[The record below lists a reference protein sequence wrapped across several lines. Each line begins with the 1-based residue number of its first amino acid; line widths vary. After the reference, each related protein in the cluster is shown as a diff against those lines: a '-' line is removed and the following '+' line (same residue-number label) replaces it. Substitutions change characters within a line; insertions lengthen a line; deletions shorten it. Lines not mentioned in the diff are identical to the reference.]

1 MKTKIFAVA
10 AVATVSVGFGAARP
24 VYLDTSRTFEE
35 RAADLVSRMTLQ
47 EKIDQLG
54 RNTKAVPRLG
64 VERYDFW
71 NEALHGIQNGTG
83 EGTSFPMPLS
93 LSVTW
98 DEQFIRA
105 VASAIADECRGHNQP
120 LDEGG
125 RGRGLTYWCP
135 TINLARHPLWG
146 RTNEAWG
153 EDPLV
158 AGMLSG
164 AFVEGMMGDDA
175 KYLKTVPTI
184 KHYALNNHEN
194 LRGSTSSDASEAD
207 IRDYY
212 ARVYRYV
219 VARTDVP
226 SLMSAYNAV
235 NFTPSSANPFL
246 LTTLLRETFGFTGFV
261 VSDCG
266 AIDNIERQQRW
277 VPTRN
282 TVQRNNFRT
291 RAGKGV
297 GDYLGEDGVVSK
309 PGTVAMALMAG
320 CDMDCNGDIYP
331 KHAGKAV
338 EQGLLDEAQINRNV
352 YLSLLSRFRLG
363 EFDPTDAVAYRSADY
378 GFAATVETREHR
390 ALAEEAAAR
399 GVVLLKNA
407 GGVLPLDAKRLRK
420 VVVVGDMADECFLG
434 NYHGKPKQ
442 RNRISVFAGI
452 DDYLF
457 AHNRKAEVHLVSAFG
472 PGGALKKKDKALVAA
487 ADVVIFVAGDHHDD
501 SSEGKD
507 REAMTLTRGQDE
519 TIRQVAALNRNT
531 IVFLQ
536 TSNVVELGGFK
547 DLVPAIFWSSQNG
560 QAQGVGVARQLF
572 GETNPCG
579 KLTFTW
585 YAKESELPGIRQYG
599 MKEKFLPAEKDYPC
613 GGYTYRYFKGKVD
626 YPFGYGLSYTTFK
639 YSNPRF
645 GKTQADA
652 NDAVSVSVDITNTG
666 RRAGSEVVQVY
677 VAYPRGKGLP
687 AKEIKAFVKVD
698 LKPGETKTATMK
710 VDVSDCCFWDGARR
724 VVPNGEW
731 RVEIA
736 ASAEDVRFSSPLHVT
751 GRLADTLN
759 VVTARPGDLVVKAG
773 GTAATA
779 VTLTLK
785 DDSFLDPAKAQLAFA
800 SSRPDV
806 ASVDAKGVVKG
817 VADGVAT
824 ITVMASYNGSK
835 KSTSFPVAV
844 VGPGHGAAVELPPP
858 GPRTGKA
865 RRPAAPAPSVDRD
878 ALEEAIRVRVSGSD
892 YDPETMKAYEAGLLE
907 ARAVFFDCAATQ
919 AEVDAACR
927 ALLGVKAK
935 LRDFR
940 YVVANFPGANRSY
953 GFNAGRSIWVNWA
966 DAKNDLMQ
974 NTEADFTTHDPAKL
988 ELRFR
993 LTLTPSDYET
1003 PFLKALAGGSF
1014 IKLRSVNVAQKDNDP
1029 DLQVFGGTMA
1039 ENNEHNYGWDVAE
1052 FVKDWGVTEIAIPL
1066 VTKNPDG
1073 TMGLPFVDKG
1083 FRADGKSRSSR
1094 GKIDWTRIDRF
1105 FMNLNFTDK
1114 FKNSASVTA
1123 KLEGVRVVD
1132 RTLEEARER
1141 LQAVLDE
1148 KVTNGCGCP
1157 DEEAAYRAARKRAR
1171 TALASESVLGIRAA
1185 VKDVR
1190 EARQALGGKV
1200 VVDKSKLQELL
1211 AARVRDYA
1219 RYTPESVAAY
1229 KAVAKSAALVWLD
1242 KHAKQLDVN
1251 RAVRSFAGAKDL
1263 LKLIRVPPHPIATL
1277 LDGERSVEAH
1287 HLCVSLPADLDLAAY
1302 ADYRVTVRYEV
1313 KFETTHA
1320 PRPKDAGWLK
1330 LVVNGK
1336 SRVWGEGPANGE
1348 AAIDLAPLNCAKD
1361 SALAAYAK
1369 PGEWM
1374 TLVHEVPVSKL
1385 PGKRLKRFES
1395 YLFNDTGK
1403 YVPDPPDGINW
1414 NNDTGVK
1421 MTVRNVQ
1428 VLTDRPHLR

>member
-1 MKTKIFAVA
+1 MKAKIFAVA
-10 AVATVSVGFGAARP
+10 AVAAVSVGAGAAQP
-24 VYLDTSRTFEE
+24 VYLDTSRSFEE

-64 VERYDFW
+64 VDRYDFW

-98 DEQFIRA
+98 DEKFIRA

-164 AFVEGMMGDDA
+164 AFVEGMKGDDA

-194 LRGSTSSDASEAD
+194 QRGSTSSDASEAD

-297 GDYLGEDGVVSK
+297 RDYVGEDGVVTK
-309 PGTVAMALMAG
+309 PGSVAMALMAG

-399 GVVLLKNA
+399 SVVLLKNE
-407 GGVLPLDAKRLRK
+407 GGVLPLDAKKLKK

-434 NYHGKPKQ
+434 NYHGKPKL

-457 AHNRKAEVHLVSAFG
+457 AHNRAAEVRLVSSFG
-472 PGGALKKKDKALVAA
+472 PGGALKKADKALISA

-507 REAMTLTRGQDE
+507 REALTLTRGQDE

-531 IVFLQ
+531 ILFLQ

-599 MKEKFLPAEKDYPC
+599 MKEKFLPEERDYPC
-613 GGYTYRYFKGKVD
+613 GGYTYRYFRGKVD
-626 YPFGYGLSYTTFK
+626 YPFGYGLSYTTFA

-645 GKTQADA
+645 EKTSADA
-652 NDAVSVSVDITNTG
+652 NESVAVSVDVTNTG

-687 AKEIKAFVKVD
+687 AKEIKAFAKVD
-698 LKPGETKTATMK
+698 LAPGETKTATMK
-710 VDVSDCCFWDGARR
+710 VDVSDCCFWDGTRR
-724 VVPNGEW
+724 VVPNGDW
-731 RVEIA
+731 RIEIA
-736 ASAEDVRFSSPLHVT
+736 ASAEDVRFASPLRVT
-751 GRLADTLN
+751 GCLADALN
-759 VVTARPGDLVVKAG
+759 VVTARPSDLVVKAG
-773 GTAATA
+773 GEVSTA

-806 ASVDAKGVVKG
+806 ASVDAIGVVKG

-824 ITVMASYNGSK
+824 ITVTASYNGSK
-835 KSTSFPVAV
+835 KSAAFPVAV
-844 VGPGHGAAVELPPP
+844 VGAGHFDSVALPAR

-865 RRPAAPAPSVDRD
+865 RRKAAPAPSVDRD
-878 ALEEAIRVRVSGSD
+878 ALEEAIRVRVSGND
-892 YDPETMKAYEAGLLE
+892 YDPETMKAYEAGLQK
-907 ARAVFFDCAATQ
+907 ARAVFFDAAATQ
-919 AEVDAACR
+919 ADVDAACR

-966 DAKNDLMQ
+966 NAKNDLMQ

-1003 PFLKALAGGSF
+1003 PFSKALAGGSF

-1029 DLQVFGGTMA
+1029 DLQVFGGKMS
-1039 ENNEHNYGWDVAE
+1039 ENDEHNYGWDVAE

-1073 TMGLPFVDKG
+1073 TMGLPFIDKG

-1094 GKIDWTRIDRF
+1094 GKIDWSRIDRF
-1105 FMNLNFTDK
+1105 FMNLNFTDT

-1148 KVTNGCGCP
+1148 KVTGGCGCP
-1157 DEEAAYRAARKRAR
+1157 IKEAAYSDAQKRACA
-1171 TALASESVLGIRAA
+1171 ALASESVLGIRAA

-1200 VVDKSKLQELL
+1200 VADKSKLQELL

-1229 KAVAKSAALVWLD
+1229 KAVAKAAARVWLD
-1242 KHAKQLDVN
+1242 KKAKQFDVN
-1251 RAVRSFAGAKDL
+1251 RAVRSFAGAKDI
-1263 LKLIRVPPHPIATL
+1263 LKLIRVPPRPLATL

-1287 HLCVSLPADLDLAAY
+1287 HLCVSLPAELDLTGY
-1302 ADYRVTVRYEV
+1302 ADYRVIVRYEV

-1320 PRPKDAGWLK
+1320 TRPKDAGWLK

-1336 SRVWGEGPANGE
+1336 ARVWGEGTVKNE
-1348 AAIDLAPLNCAKD
+1348 TAIDLAPLNCAKD

-1369 PGEWM
+1369 PGTWM
-1374 TLVHEVPVSKL
+1374 TLVHEVPVAKL
-1385 PGKRLKRFES
+1385 PGAKLARFEA

-1403 YVPDPPDGINW
+1403 YAPEPSDGIAW

-1428 VLTDRPHLR
+1428 VLTDRPAR